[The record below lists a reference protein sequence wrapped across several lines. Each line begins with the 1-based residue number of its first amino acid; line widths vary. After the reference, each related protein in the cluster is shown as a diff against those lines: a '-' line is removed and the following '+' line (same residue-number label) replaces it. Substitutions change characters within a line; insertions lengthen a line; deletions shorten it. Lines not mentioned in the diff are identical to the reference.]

1 MMPAITAMPIT
12 IGPSEPCSTP
22 VALAWRFTPN
32 ALTSAT
38 CHVPT
43 APTISRTQARPAP
56 ARTAICGRDSLTT
69 LTLSRCT
76 LGAGAPAQGPRQP
89 VAGPPPP
96 GGGCDGGGWDGGGA
110 AGGGCSPGVCPAG
123 GAWGTAGGGV
133 G

>member
-1 MMPAITAMPIT
+1 MPIT

-38 CHVPT
+38 CHVPR
-43 APTISRTQARPAP
+43 APTISRTQATPAP
-56 ARTAICGRDSLTT
+56 ARTATLGREALITR
-69 LTLSRCT
+69 TLSRCSR
-76 LGAGAPAQGPRQP
+76 GPGRPRGSPRQP

-110 AGGGCSPGVCPAG
+110 AGG
-123 GAWGTAGGGV
+123 
-133 G
+133 

>member
-22 VALAWRFTPN
+22 VALAWRLTPN

-56 ARTAICGRDSLTT
+56 ARTAIFAGDSVTT

-96 GGGCDGGGWDGGGA
+96 GGGGWDGGGA
-110 AGGGCSPGVCPAG
+110 AGGGCSPGGCPAG
-123 GAWGTAGGGV
+123 GVWGSAGGGV